1 VSVPVELGDLGAHVA
16 ERGAVA
22 YLLTVS
28 DDGRPHAVRLPF
40 VVVGAALHFDAG
52 NRSATNAASRP
63 DVSLL
68 WAARDDGDYSLI
80 VDGDAVVVGKGPDR
94 RVAVTPARAVLHRPA
109 AAGADVPA
117 STCGA
122 DCVPLDLP
130 AR

>member
-1 VSVPVELGDLGAHVA
+1 VSVPVDLGDLGAHVA

-40 VVVGAALHFDAG
+40 AVVDGALHFDAG
-52 NRSATNAASRP
+52 NRSARNAAARS

-68 WAARDDGDYSLI
+68 WAARTDDDYSLI
-80 VDGDAVVVGKGPDR
+80 VDGDAVTVGDGPNR
-94 RVAVTPARAVLHRPA
+94 RVVVTPSRAVLHRPA
-109 AAGADVPA
+109 AASADVPTSA
-117 STCGA
+117 CGA
-122 DCVPLDLP
+122 DCVPLELP